1 VSDDLWVLAAPF
13 RAHVRRLL
21 EQTGLPWPVIALAS
35 DLSPTLVRNLL
46 FGRDGR
52 HRSRLPAPAARQLLA
67 LDAERLLGE
76 RRLWVPAEPAAAVV
90 AELLRE
96 GCSPAALA
104 RYCRLTEPELIAMLD
119 ASLCTRLTELLARS
133 ARLQWRR
140 ALRPV
145 PGRPVRIAA
154 ARAAAGVEPLA
165 RASA

>member
-21 EQTGLPWPVIALAS
+21 DQTGLPWPVVALATG
-35 DLSPTLVRNLL
+35 LSPALIRNLL

-52 HRSRLPAPAARQLLA
+52 HRNRLPAPAARALLA
-67 LDAERLLGE
+67 LDADRLLGQ
-76 RRLWVPAEPAAAVV
+76 RRLWVSAEPTAITVT
-90 AELLRE
+90 ELLAT

-104 RYCRLTEPELIAMLD
+104 RYCRLSEPELIGLLD
-119 ASLCTRLTELLARS
+119 AALCTRLTELLVGA

-140 ALRPV
+140 PLRPV
-145 PGRPVRIAA
+145 AGQSVTTRPPRT
-154 ARAAAGVEPLA
+154 AAGAPLAA